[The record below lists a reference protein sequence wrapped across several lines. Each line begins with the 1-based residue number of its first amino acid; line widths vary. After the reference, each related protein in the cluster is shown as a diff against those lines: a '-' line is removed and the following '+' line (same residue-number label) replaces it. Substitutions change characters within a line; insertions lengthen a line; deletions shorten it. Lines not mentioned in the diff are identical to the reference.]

1 MFNPSQGDDIKK
13 FISNVNGLADQA
25 RILQSE
31 RKSILQERVPASMG
45 PNLLTLSKDDDV
57 SYEKLCQHVADAAY
71 TRQRAFQLGGLRASC
86 SRSRTCGHDD
96 SNGKEWVKR
105 LDDLAALQC
114 QVTMAEKAA
123 HRDDRPARRK
133 SSSRQPTVKKE
144 ARVKETYRSGH
155 REAEGADRARSD
167 KRETRTCF
175 LCKKKGHIALD
186 CPNRRDI
193 ARICKELDD
202 EEVQA
207 ATTRM
212 SPIPA
217 PAPAPTRSREK
228 SRTAGSLYDGPRS
241 SDAS

>member
-71 TRQRAFQLGGLRASC
+71 TRQRAFQ
-86 SRSRTCGHDD
+86 
-96 SNGKEWVKR
+96 
-105 LDDLAALQC
+105 DDLAALQC

-167 KRETRTCF
+167 KRETRT
-175 LCKKKGHIALD
+175 
-186 CPNRRDI
+186 
-193 ARICKELDD
+193 
-202 EEVQA
+202 
-207 ATTRM
+207 
-212 SPIPA
+212 
-217 PAPAPTRSREK
+217 
-228 SRTAGSLYDGPRS
+228 
-241 SDAS
+241 

>member
-1 MFNPSQGDDIKK
+1 
-13 FISNVNGLADQA
+13 
-25 RILQSE
+25 
-31 RKSILQERVPASMG
+31 
-45 PNLLTLSKDDDV
+45 
-57 SYEKLCQHVADAAY
+57 
-71 TRQRAFQLGGLRASC
+71 
-86 SRSRTCGHDD
+86 
-96 SNGKEWVKR
+96 
-105 LDDLAALQC
+105 
-114 QVTMAEKAA
+114 MAEKAA

-167 KRETRTCF
+167 KRETRSCF
-175 LCKKKGHIALD
+175 LCKKKGHIARD

-202 EEVQA
+202 EEGQA
-207 ATTRM
+207 ATTRT

-217 PAPAPTRSREK
+217 PAPTRSRSRSREK
-228 SRTAGSLYDGPRS
+228 SRTAGSLRDGPRS